1 VHLSTRRHILSAG
14 SALLGGSHLTIV
26 AQAATAVYH
35 EVSVSL
41 PSADESSDDFPEHE
55 DPPTYVTATGR
66 IVASELTY
74 NGFEVAVRSAGT
86 WLWPL
91 PSLLVCCLW
100 AFGQTLH
107 CPSSWMA

>member
-14 SALLGGSHLTIV
+14 SALLGGSHLNIV

-41 PSADESSDDFPEHE
+41 PSADESSDDFPEQE

-66 IVASELTY
+66 IVASEFAL
-74 NGFEVAVRSAGT
+74 NDFRVAVHLA
-86 WLWPL
+86 
-91 PSLLVCCLW
+91 
-100 AFGQTLH
+100 
-107 CPSSWMA
+107 

>member
-14 SALLGGSHLTIV
+14 SALVGSSHLNIV

-66 IVASELTY
+66 IVASELRE
-74 NGFEVAVRSAGT
+74 NVSRVAVRLAQAG
-86 WLWPL
+86 LWPL
-91 PSLLVCCLW
+91 PSLVVCCLL
-100 AFGQTLH
+100 AQELELQHPVTCL
-107 CPSSWMA
+107 A